1 MLHRLAHRGCVKLY
15 VVTIEDGHWVSV
27 VRSTTAVYL
36 VLVVVWSSS
45 ERMANWVLPF
55 CRPAVVVW
63 SYVSSTENIF
73 TRYQFVLQTAT
84 ANAFSYLSSQEGMDA
99 GLISFP
105 WGLLCIV
112 VVCRYMSSHEKMFTA
127 QYVLNCL
134 DVCIVPG
141 WAHQLQTSPPSMT
154 AELLIKLVI
163 PSMLTIDA
171 SAYMTPADTWTK
183 HEREKFNHTRAQH
196 GFAARVQNDATISR

>member
-1 MLHRLAHRGCVKLY
+1 
-15 VVTIEDGHWVSV
+15 
-27 VRSTTAVYL
+27 
-36 VLVVVWSSS
+36 
-45 ERMANWVLPF
+45 
-55 CRPAVVVW
+55 
-63 SYVSSTENIF
+63 
-73 TRYQFVLQTAT
+73 
-84 ANAFSYLSSQEGMDA
+84 
-99 GLISFP
+99 
-105 WGLLCIV
+105 
-112 VVCRYMSSHEKMFTA
+112 MSSHEKIFTA